1 MAQIKGIEG
10 MTSAQIN
17 MELSKGAKFVVFQYC
32 ISIVIMTFKRSS
44 DIYFVK
50 AGESTFSKSIGYTI
64 LSLIVGWWGF
74 PWGPIYTI
82 GALFNNINGGQ
93 DITREVV
100 QSVNT
105 PQMA

>member
-10 MTSAQIN
+10 MTTSQIN
-17 MELSKGAKFVVFQYC
+17 TELSRGAKFVVFQYC
-32 ISIVIMTFKRSS
+32 ISIVIMTFNRSS
-44 DIYFVK
+44 DIHFIK

-64 LSLIVGWWGF
+64 ISLIVGWWGF

-82 GALFNNINGGQ
+82 GSLFNNLNGGK
-93 DITREVV
+93 DITQEVL

-105 PQMA
+105 PQVG